1 MSAQAQAPL
10 LTTKLHAPDARDRIG
25 RAALVTRLRAAT
37 DAKLALIRA
46 PAGWGKSTLLSQWR
60 AAEEGVRSFAWVTLD
75 ASDSD
80 PLRFWTYATEALR
93 VAAPDLG
100 SRSLSLLRAPG
111 VDLEAEMLPVL
122 VEELAG
128 VSDPVV
134 LALDDYHQVE
144 GDGVH
149 GTLRRLLDY
158 LPERACIAIGSAPSR
173 RCRWPG
179 CGLAGS

>member
-1 MSAQAQAPL
+1 M
-10 LTTKLHAPDARDRIG
+10 
-25 RAALVTRLRAAT
+25 
-37 DAKLALIRA
+37 
-46 PAGWGKSTLLSQWR
+46 
-60 AAEEGVRSFAWVTLD
+60 RSFAWVTLD

-80 PLRFWTYATEALR
+80 PLRFWTYATQALR

-100 SRSLSLLRAPG
+100 SGSLSLLRAPG

-134 LALDDYHQVE
+134 LAFDDYHLLQ